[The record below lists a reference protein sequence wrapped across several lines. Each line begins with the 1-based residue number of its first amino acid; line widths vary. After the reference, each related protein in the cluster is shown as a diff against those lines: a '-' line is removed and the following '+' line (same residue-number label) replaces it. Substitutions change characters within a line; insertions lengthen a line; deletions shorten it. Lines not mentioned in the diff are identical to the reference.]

1 MTTMKKEEKKNRK
14 NQEKQ
19 KQNKYGNLEKIA
31 ILRQY
36 KQPVFPG
43 SIGSAAP

>member
-1 MTTMKKEEKKNRK
+1 M
-14 NQEKQ
+14 
-19 KQNKYGNLEKIA
+19 QNKFGNLEKIA

-43 SIGSAAP
+43 STGSAVSCWSCKQMKNKFGN